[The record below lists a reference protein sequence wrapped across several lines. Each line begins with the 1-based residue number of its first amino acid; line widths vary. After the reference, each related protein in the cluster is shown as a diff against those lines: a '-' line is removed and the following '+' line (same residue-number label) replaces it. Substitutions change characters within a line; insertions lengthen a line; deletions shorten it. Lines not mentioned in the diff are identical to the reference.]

1 MIYFVKIMLHNRPKS
16 INRAPF
22 WGEFTMQ
29 VQQHPIS
36 SAHASVAC
44 QLSSFHFGTAA
55 AGSRSGKKVYIQ
67 AALHADEVPGMLVS
81 QFLRRELLALEA
93 AGKIHGEIILVPAA
107 NPIGLA
113 QAIHGA
119 PFGRFDLTTGINFNR
134 AYRHVADELKTTLDG
149 QLGQDA
155 QANVALIREHARA
168 AVAAWR
174 PSTDA
179 ETLKR
184 TLLGMAIDADIV
196 LDLHCDNEAA
206 LHIYTGTPLAA
217 QIAPLSALLGARAV
231 LLELAAGEEPFDEAC
246 SRLWWDL
253 DAHFGGRY
261 PIPAACLSTTVE
273 LRGEVEVSY
282 ALAERDATALLRF
295 LAIEGVLEIAGAGD
309 DLPAPQ
315 CQPTPLAG
323 VEPILA
329 PHHGVLV
336 YLREMGEVL
345 AAGDALADLIDP
357 VSGETTTLRCSVAG
371 VFFARSAHRHVLRG
385 MNVGK
390 VAGAIAFRGGSLLSQ

>member
-1 MIYFVKIMLHNRPKS
+1 
-16 INRAPF
+16 
-22 WGEFTMQ
+22 MQ
-29 VQQHPIS
+29 VRQHPIS
-36 SAHASVAC
+36 TPHASVAY
-44 QLSSFHFGTAA
+44 QLSSFHFGIDAA
-55 AGSRSGKKVYIQ
+55 SSRSGKKVYIQ

-119 PFGRFDLTTGINFNR
+119 PFGRFDLSTGINFNR

-149 QLGQDA
+149 QLGPDTA
-155 QANVALIREHARA
+155 ANVALIRQQARA
-168 AVAAWR
+168 SVASWEPR
-174 PSTDA
+174 TDA
-179 ETLKR
+179 ETLKK

-206 LHIYTGTPLAA
+206 LHLYTGTPLAA
-217 QIAPLSALLGARAV
+217 QLAPLTALLGARAV

-253 DAHFGGRY
+253 DAHFQGRY
-261 PIPAACLSTTVE
+261 PIPAACLSVTVE
-273 LRGEVEVSY
+273 LRGEVQVDY
-282 ALAERDATALLRF
+282 ALAKRDANALLRF
-295 LAIEGVLEIAGAGD
+295 LAIEGVLDIPGAAD

-315 CQPTPLAG
+315 CVPTPLAG

-329 PHHGVLV
+329 PHAGVLV
-336 YLREMGEVL
+336 YLREMGDTL
-345 AAGDALADLIDP
+345 AAGDAVADLIDP
-357 VSGETTTLRCSVAG
+357 VSGATTTLRCSVAG

-390 VAGAIAFRGGSLLSQ
+390 VAGAVAYRGGSLLSQ

>member
-1 MIYFVKIMLHNRPKS
+1 
-16 INRAPF
+16 
-22 WGEFTMQ
+22 MQ
-29 VQQHPIS
+29 VRQHPIS
-36 SAHASVAC
+36 TPHASVAY
-44 QLSSFHFGTAA
+44 QLSSFPFGIDAA
-55 AGSRSGKKVYIQ
+55 SSRSGKKVYIQ
-67 AALHADEVPGMLVS
+67 ASLHADEVPGMLVS

-119 PFGRFDLTTGINFNR
+119 PFGRFDLSTGINFNR

-149 QLGQDA
+149 QLGPDTA
-155 QANVALIREHARA
+155 ANVALIRQQARA
-168 AVAAWR
+168 SVASWEPR
-174 PSTDA
+174 TDA
-179 ETLKR
+179 ETLKK

-206 LHIYTGTPLAA
+206 LHLYTGTPLAA
-217 QIAPLSALLGARAV
+217 QLAPLTALLGARAV

-253 DAHFGGRY
+253 DAHFQGRY
-261 PIPAACLSTTVE
+261 PIPAACLSVTVE
-273 LRGEVEVSY
+273 LRGEVQVDY
-282 ALAERDATALLRF
+282 GLAERDANALLRF
-295 LAIEGVLEIAGAGD
+295 LAIEGVLDIPGAAD

-315 CQPTPLAG
+315 CVPTPLAG

-329 PHHGVLV
+329 PHAGVLV
-336 YLREMGEVL
+336 YLREMGDTL
-345 AAGDALADLIDP
+345 AAGDAVADLIDP
-357 VSGETTTLRCSVAG
+357 VSGDTTTLRCTVAG

-390 VAGAIAFRGGSLLSQ
+390 VAGSVAYRGGSLLSQ